1 KDPDAGPKSTASTM
15 PNSPSRILQKL
26 RTIDKAAD
34 MATVAHLP
42 LEEGLNGRTS
52 LFIDAM
58 LIPRADQRGVG
69 VPMNHYAG
77 RDAPIEGGYVH
88 AIRPGIYHWVVV
100 LDFKSMYPSII
111 ISKNLCF
118 TTLSPEG
125 TTLSPSGARFLPATT
140 RRGLIPEILADLLES
155 RDRFRAAARAATSP
169 DLATY

>member
-1 KDPDAGPKSTASTM
+1 LNDSKLDVDRRNIDEEWRKDPERVQEYCEHDAELAL
-15 PNSPSRILQKL
+15 RILQKL

-88 AIRPGIYHWVVV
+88 AIRPG
-100 LDFKSMYPSII
+100 
-111 ISKNLCF
+111 
-118 TTLSPEG
+118 
-125 TTLSPSGARFLPATT
+125 
-140 RRGLIPEILADLLES
+140 
-155 RDRFRAAARAATSP
+155 
-169 DLATY
+169 